1 MKQLLL
7 AIILFILLAVPAP
20 AYADIAPPAQP
31 PGVNPEPGDE
41 ATQVRMLS
49 ETVLLDVGPGPTSDN
64 LGRAWV
70 TADFTMRNLGDQA
83 ESMAV
88 RFPISA
94 NDGWSNYPE
103 IKDLQIFV
111 DGKKVPTRRI
121 QGEDPGYGDDLVPWA
136 EFDVSFPPGEDV
148 DIRVKYRLEGSG
160 EYPYVSFKY
169 ILSTGEGWK
178 DTIGNADLIV
188 RLPYEANTQNVIL
201 DYPIGWSQTSPGAVL
216 QGDEIR
222 WHYADFEPSWEQD
235 LDVALVMPSAWQKV
249 LDEQAKIARNP
260 EDGEAWGRLGKLYK
274 EMTFLR
280 KEVRGDAGGPEL
292 YELSKQAYEKS
303 IALLPDDALWH
314 AGFAELYLI
323 HYNLTQWVNPSDKS
337 DLVRALD
344 LLKRALE
351 IEPTTPKA
359 LEMLENISYSDP
371 EYVRLEGD
379 QFIFLYLTATP
390 LPPTAFPTYIPVL
403 PSATPLPPT
412 VFPTRTPVPSATPTA
427 TVIPTFSPQP
437 PPIGSPPPPAAYPA
451 APPEA
456 YPAAPQSRT
465 GLCGSAVFAPLLI
478 LAPAGLGIWVKRTR
492 VSPE

>member
-1 MKQLLL
+1 
-7 AIILFILLAVPAP
+7 
-20 AYADIAPPAQP
+20 
-31 PGVNPEPGDE
+31 
-41 ATQVRMLS
+41 
-49 ETVLLDVGPGPTSDN
+49 
-64 LGRAWV
+64 
-70 TADFTMRNLGDQA
+70 
-83 ESMAV
+83 
-88 RFPISA
+88 
-94 NDGWSNYPE
+94 
-103 IKDLQIFV
+103 
-111 DGKKVPTRRI
+111 
-121 QGEDPGYGDDLVPWA
+121 
-136 EFDVSFPPGEDV
+136 
-148 DIRVKYRLEGSG
+148 
-160 EYPYVSFKY
+160 
-169 ILSTGEGWK
+169 
-178 DTIGNADLIV
+178 
-188 RLPYEANTQNVIL
+188 
-201 DYPIGWSQTSPGAVL
+201 L

-222 WHYADFEPSWEQD
+222 WHYADFEPTWEQD
-235 LDVALVMPSAWQKV
+235 LDVGLVMPSAWQKV

-390 LPPTAFPTYIPVL
+390 VPPTELPSETPA
-403 PSATPLPPT
+403 PSATPVDT
-412 VFPTRTPVPSATPTA
+412 VMPTA
-427 TVIPTFSPQP
+427 TPVASPTATMRPTATPMAAPSASLIPL
-437 PPIGSPPPPAAYPA
+437 AAYPVA
-451 APPEA
+451 SPEA

-465 GLCGSAVFAPLLI
+465 GLCGSVLI
-478 LAPAGLGIWVKRTR
+478 LPLIILFPAGLRKWVRQKR
-492 VSPE
+492 V